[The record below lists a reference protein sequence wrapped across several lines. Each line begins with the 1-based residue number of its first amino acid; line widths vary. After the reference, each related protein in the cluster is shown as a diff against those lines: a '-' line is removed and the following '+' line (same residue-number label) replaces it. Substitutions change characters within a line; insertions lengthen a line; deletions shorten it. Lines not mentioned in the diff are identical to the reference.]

1 MPLTT
6 EGNPMRLAFAV
17 AALLLTAMPAAAAPP
32 HAPGDIPSAR
42 VLSAVTGDWNND
54 GSIDHAV
61 LFETDDSY
69 AGLAI
74 FLSKGNGGVALS
86 AFNPH
91 MAFNGQMA
99 GSTPELRVAKSGSL
113 QLHSENMAV
122 GRDHWE
128 RTLTISYRGNRVVVS
143 GITASDYD
151 TLDPNSGTSCDI
163 NLLTGKGKAG
173 KKTVKVKAGGVPL
186 AKWDDDTSTPKA
198 CQ

>member
-1 MPLTT
+1 
-6 EGNPMRLAFAV
+6 MRLVPVA
-17 AALLLTAMPAAAAPP
+17 AALLLAAAPCLASP
-32 HAPGDIPSAR
+32 AWAAPPRAPGDIPSAK

-69 AGLAI
+69 AGLAV
-74 FLSKGNGGVALS
+74 FLSKRNAGVALA

-91 MAFNGQMA
+91 MAFNGAMA

-151 TLDPNSGTSCDI
+151 TLDPDSGSSCDV
-163 NLLTGKGKAG
+163 NLLTGKGKSG

>member
-1 MPLTT
+1 
-6 EGNPMRLAFAV
+6 MRLVSIAAAAVLLAALPAV
-17 AALLLTAMPAAAAPP
+17 AAPP
-32 HAPGDIPSAR
+32 RAPGDIPSAK

-74 FLSKGNGGVALS
+74 FLTKGHAKLVMA

-99 GSTPELRVAKSGSL
+99 GSTPELRITKSGSL

-143 GITASDYD
+143 GITASAYD
-151 TLDPNSGTSCDI
+151 TLDPDSASSCDI
-163 NLLTGKGKAG
+163 NLLTGKGKSG
-173 KKTVKVKAGGVPL
+173 RKTVKVRAGGVPL
-186 AKWDDDTSTPKA
+186 AQWDDDKSTPKA